1 MSKVLDSMWF
11 NTAQGNFGIILAEDE
26 NTRERKLY
34 AGVCKGFDQQA
45 DERAILSW
53 GNKVNLGMLGSFL
66 ARAKERGSEKG
77 RVLSECEEG
86 TMPRIEEMYAFV
98 TEDSGPDDEGVIG
111 MNTGSRWLPMVGAD
125 MARVE
130 SLKPIAEAIAAKT
143 GKKVKIL
150 RFSHREDLGS
160 V

>member
-26 NTRERKLY
+26 NTGERKLY

-66 ARAKERGSEKG
+66 ARAKK
-77 RVLSECEEG
+77 VLSEYEEG

-98 TEDSGPDDEGVIG
+98 TEDSGPDGEGVIG
-111 MNTGSRWLPMVGAD
+111 VDAGSHWLPMVGTD
-125 MARVE
+125 MAGVE